1 MKTRRP
7 HNQKDSG
14 TETDLEI
21 DKSARVLSVEVPLE
35 AELVWVAALG
45 AIVFLAGLV
54 LDFQLLRLVG
64 KPWPVIALARWMRS
78 RAREEKRLDLST
90 ASNALIAGAFGDV
103 LLEIGEDFFLPGLV
117 AFLVGHLLYVV
128 ALHRETTGYR
138 WVRAAPGLLFVVAM
152 VGLLAPRLAPP
163 VLIAIGIYAFV
174 TAIVIFRAAD
184 RIDAPGLDPKW
195 ARLGLVGAAT
205 FAASDAIIGIDRFHT
220 EIPGARYLVMATYWT
235 AQGLLAM
242 SLWRAGRERVAAPAP
257 LPEAYTAERDGAPE
271 AVVDEPASEAS
282 APAGPSATEPVL
294 ETSAPAPAESTTD
307 EP

>member
-78 RAREEKRLDLST
+78 RAREEKRLELST
-90 ASNALIAGAFGDV
+90 ASNALVAGAFGDV
-103 LLEIGEDFFLPGLV
+103 LLEIGEDLFLPGLV
-117 AFLVGHLLYVV
+117 AFAVGHLLYVV
-128 ALHRETTGYR
+128 ALHRETVGYR
-138 WVRAAPGLLFVVAM
+138 WARALPGLLFVAGMVA
-152 VGLLAPRLAPP
+152 LLASSLTPP
-163 VLIAIGIYAFV
+163 VLVAIGIYAFV
-174 TAIVIFRAAD
+174 TALVIFRAAD

-205 FAASDAIIGIDRFHT
+205 FAASDAILGIDRFHT

-235 AQGLLAM
+235 AQALLAM
-242 SLWRAGRERVAAPAP
+242 SLWRAGRERIAAPAP
-257 LPEAYTAERDGAPE
+257 LPDAYTTEKAPE
-271 AVVDEPASEAS
+271 APADEPAPEPE
-282 APAGPSATEPVL
+282 APASPPDDASP
-294 ETSAPAPAESTTD
+294 TD